1 MADQDNRTEQ
11 ATPKRRAQARARG
24 EVAVSRDV
32 STAAAL
38 LGAMG
43 LLYWLS
49 RPAMLKLSG
58 LLREWLGAV
67 SDIGVRNRLT
77 SEYVQQ
83 TVLKTETDLLLFL
96 MPLLAG
102 VAVLGIGATV
112 AQTGF
117 LWKTEGL
124 GFDLARLNPLPGLGR
139 IFSLRSLAELVKSC
153 LKVVCIGAAGFYAV
167 RGDLAVLPELVQY
180 PLDGILSAVG
190 GLLFKA
196 ALSICLVVAALA
208 ALDYGYQ
215 RFEFERKLRMTRDEV
230 KEELRESEGDP
241 QIRSRIR
248 TVQRDMARKRML
260 ADVKKADVVVTNPDH
275 LAVAIRYDQ
284 DKMDAPIVVAKG
296 AGYLAQRIKELAR
309 EHGVVVIENKF
320 VARTLYKLVDIGRE
334 IPSDLY
340 RAVAEILAYV
350 YRLRGKVPAGNA

>member
-1 MADQDNRTEQ
+1 MAELENRTEQ

-32 STAAAL
+32 STAAVL
-38 LGAMG
+38 LGAVG
-43 LLYWLS
+43 LLYLLA
-49 RPAMLKLSG
+49 RPGMMKLSG
-58 LLREWLGAV
+58 LLREWLASL
-67 SDIGVRNRLT
+67 SDAGVHQRLT
-77 SEYVQQ
+77 SEYVLQMA
-83 TVLKTETDLLLFL
+83 LKTESDLLLFL
-96 MPLLAG
+96 MPMLAG
-102 VAVLGIGATV
+102 VAALGVGATV

-117 LWKTEGL
+117 VWKTEGL

-139 IFSLRSLAELVKSC
+139 MFSMRSLAELVKSC
-153 LKVVCIGAAGFYAV
+153 LKVVCIGSAGFYAI
-167 RGDLAVLPELVQY
+167 RDDLGALPELVQY
-180 PLDGILSAVG
+180 PLDGILSVVG
-190 GLLFKA
+190 GLLFKS
-196 ALSICLVVAALA
+196 ALSACLAVAGLA
-208 ALDYGYQ
+208 AADYGYQ
-215 RFEFERKLRMTRDEV
+215 WFEFERKLRMTRDEV

-284 DKMDAPIVVAKG
+284 EKMAAPIVVAKG

-309 EHGVVVIENKF
+309 EHGVIVIENKF
-320 VARTLYKLVDIGRE
+320 VARTLYKLVEIGRE

-350 YRLRGKVPAGNA
+350 YRVRGKAPADSA